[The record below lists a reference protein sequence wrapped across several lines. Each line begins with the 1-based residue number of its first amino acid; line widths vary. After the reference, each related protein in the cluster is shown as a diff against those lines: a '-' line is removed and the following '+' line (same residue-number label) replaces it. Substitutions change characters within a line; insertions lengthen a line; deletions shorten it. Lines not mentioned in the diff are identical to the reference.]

1 MSVERTK
8 KTVQMIQFQRQVS
21 FTILNKILW
30 KLAATNKTTF
40 DQGQEGRLCLKLAPI
55 FMVV

>member
-1 MSVERTK
+1 
-8 KTVQMIQFQRQVS
+8 MIQFQRQVS

-40 DQGQEGRLCLKLAPI
+40 DQGQEVGLGRLCLKLAPI